1 MPAGRPTLYDPAY
14 CEVVVETMREGKSL
28 MSVAANLGVSRATL
42 NVWMDAHPEFLDAVS
57 RGKALC
63 AEAWEQI
70 AITNAKTG
78 QGNATLTVFGL
89 KNMARDEWRDKQELE
104 HTGEGGGPMQIQE
117 VKHVV
122 VRPPSKK
129 D

>member
-28 MSVAANLGVSRATL
+28 MSVAANIGVGRSTLGV
-42 NVWMDAHPEFLDAVS
+42 WMAAHPEFLAAVEE
-57 RGKALC
+57 GKALC
-63 AEAWEQI
+63 AQKWEEI
-70 AITNAKTG
+70 ALTNAMTG

-104 HTGEGGGPMQIQE
+104 HTGEGGGPVAFVIRDMTKE
-117 VKHVV
+117 G
-122 VRPPSKK
+122 
-129 D
+129 